1 MDDLKQWIEPILAEN
16 GCRLYALEWLTNEKP
31 PLLRISI
38 EKLKGPVDLDTCAIC
53 SDAIGTMLDEK
64 DWYQAEYNLE
74 VCSPGAEHELTTDE
88 QIQAAIG
95 SYVYA
100 KLKDPKQGVDHV
112 LGDLVSADTD
122 SIVIAYNVKGHKK
135 KIEIERSNLAMIKTA
150 VKL

>member
-1 MDDLKQWIEPILAEN
+1 M
-16 GCRLYALEWLTNEKP
+16 
-31 PLLRISI
+31 
-38 EKLKGPVDLDTCAIC
+38 
-53 SDAIGTMLDEK
+53 
-64 DWYQAEYNLE
+64 E

-122 SIVIAYNVKGHKK
+122 SIVIAYNVKGRKK
-135 KIEIERSNLAMIKTA
+135 KIEIERSNLAMIMTA
-150 VKL
+150 VKV